1 MAVGPYRDGQVMPS
15 GSFQPV
21 RVTLNHGDDIARDIV
36 MAGSAVGIQDASS
49 TFSHPAKLPPGG
61 EWAGSLSGY
70 GNADY
75 FAFSGRENRT
85 MTLEVTA
92 LDENRGVSLVKAL
105 PVIGIWAGSD
115 PEGSAPQTNAYYFNT
130 EVQGQTSI
138 NAQFLLTRDFK
149 IGIADFR
156 GDGRPDFLYYAR
168 MMYGDTVS
176 PSRIGVQGG
185 APLTIQGIGF
195 RNGITATIGEK
206 PTSVIS
212 ISPNTVVLSA
222 PALKDGTNSIVLQD
236 EDGATTRL
244 IDSLTYGGTAGDKIV
259 LLQGANSWTPVG
271 AQTANPFR
279 VQVLESDGI
288 TPVNGATVTLSSTPA
303 GVQFT
308 ACGASNC
315 SVVTDAAGEAVSN
328 MIMAAAGSTTIS
340 ATLANGASVETTVAG
355 SSSALDIGVIQPRRW
370 LRKGTTA
377 KLVLTARVLSN
388 GSPLNGR
395 MVNSKSLPEA
405 VRCRRPRRKRMR
417 TASPARI

>member
-1 MAVGPYRDGQVMPS
+1 
-15 GSFQPV
+15 
-21 RVTLNHGDDIARDIV
+21 
-36 MAGSAVGIQDASS
+36 
-49 TFSHPAKLPPGG
+49 
-61 EWAGSLSGY
+61 
-70 GNADY
+70 
-75 FAFSGRENRT
+75 
-85 MTLEVTA
+85 
-92 LDENRGVSLVKAL
+92 
-105 PVIGIWAGSD
+105 
-115 PEGSAPQTNAYYFNT
+115 
-130 EVQGQTSI
+130 
-138 NAQFLLTRDFK
+138 
-149 IGIADFR
+149 
-156 GDGRPDFLYYAR
+156 
-168 MMYGDTVS
+168 
-176 PSRIGVQGG
+176 
-185 APLTIQGIGF
+185 
-195 RNGITATIGEK
+195 
-206 PTSVIS
+206 VIS
-212 ISPNTVVLSA
+212 ISPNKVVLSA